1 MDDKATSMD
10 RLIAVSL
17 GDTFKKMLGKKM
29 LGAAPAKAASRRTPP
44 AKTALAPSR
53 RAEMIDWAMQIY
65 RGKAG
70 MGRGVLDGA
79 LAGFRAKPPSMN
91 DPDALA
97 RLLRIHRAE
106 TEVRRL
112 MNHREWRYLIL
123 AGLRQL
129 LVEAP
134 SEQKAAP
141 STAPPARRTIV
152 RR

>member
-1 MDDKATSMD
+1 M
-10 RLIAVSL
+10 SL
-17 GDTFKKMLGKKM
+17 GDTFKRMLGKKM
-29 LGAAPAKAASRRTPP
+29 PGEKRLGAVPAKATARQALP
-44 AKTALAPSR
+44 AKTALSPSR

-70 MGRGVLDGA
+70 MGRGMLDGA

-106 TEVRRL
+106 TEIRRL

-129 LVEAP
+129 LID
-134 SEQKAAP
+134 
-141 STAPPARRTIV
+141 APPEPAPLPPAAKQARTTVV